1 MGPFVYCQIRT
12 NICSFLFNNSEY
24 FFKMKKSSI
33 LLFSVSCFIISKF
46 SMTRFL
52 LVKVDKKENSGDQGD
67 VDAEIQNLANSPVR
81 SRFPPPC
88 FHGSNQIRLEN
99 GDQKMISEVKIGDS
113 VLAVDEKG
121 MLKFSP
127 VIMHLDGSLTKAAAF
142 VTIRTKRGRNLTLT
156 PQHLMYKSEKDNAK
170 IDLNE
175 FRTVFAEDI
184 RKGDIV
190 LVLDDGNDMK
200 KDEVVSTDLESRIGY
215 FSPLTL
221 HGNIIVN
228 DILASCYAYEDHSLQ
243 HLAFAPFRWYHT
255 VKQALLSEKMMKN
268 VGVQSHGSI
277 LTGKQLHWYA
287 DALFRFAINLTPEKI
302 F

>member
-1 MGPFVYCQIRT
+1 MR
-12 NICSFLFNNSEY
+12 
-24 FFKMKKSSI
+24 KSSI

-52 LVKVDKKENSGDQGD
+52 LVKVDKKENSGGKGD
-67 VDAEIQNLANSPVR
+67 LEAEIQNLANSPVQ

-127 VIMHLDGSLTKAAAF
+127 VIMHLDGSLSKSAAF
-142 VTIRTKRGRNLTLT
+142 VTIRTKTGRNLTLT
-156 PQHLMYKSEKDNAK
+156 PQHLMYKSEKDNSK
-170 IDLNE
+170 INLNE

-190 LVLDDGNDMK
+190 LVLDDNNDMN

-243 HLAFAPFRWYHT
+243 HLVFAPFRWYHT
-255 VKQALLSEKMMKN
+255 VKQALLSENMTKN

-287 DALFRFAINLTPEKI
+287 DALFRIAINLTPEKI